1 MVAHTEYACWWE
13 KSSKTL
19 YTKCMSLPYYDVVI
33 ATPGNSAKMEYI
45 KSLVETT
52 TWLNKQGLSY
62 KFLSKFSSFV
72 PSARE
77 KTATDSN
84 EHNWDT
90 NEIAGGAFTYGKL
103 MWIDSD
109 IVWDIQTFERML
121 NHKLDVIGAMVPVN
135 NSGMITA
142 MRLDENMIPKTLSW
156 KDLIFDEE
164 PVEVDGI
171 GFGML
176 AVRYG
181 VFEKVPRPWFL
192 IRKARLDRVDFSVNY
207 GEDYSA
213 SLNIKDAG
221 FKLWLDPLAKV
232 QHVKEYLLSL

>member
-1 MVAHTEYACWWE
+1 
-13 KSSKTL
+13 
-19 YTKCMSLPYYDVVI
+19 MSLPYYDVVI
-33 ATPGNSAKMEYI
+33 ATPGSSAKMEYV

-77 KTATDSN
+77 KTATDSD
-84 EHNWDT
+84 EYNWDAT
-90 NEIAGGAFTYGKL
+90 EIADGDFTYGKII
-103 MWIDSD
+103 WIDSD
-109 IVWDIQTFERML
+109 IVWTVETFQRML
-121 NHKLDVIGAMVPVN
+121 NHKLDVVGAMVPVN
-135 NSGMITA
+135 DSGIITA
-142 MRLDENMIPKTLSW
+142 MRLDENSAPRTLSW
-156 KDLIFDEE
+156 RDVMLDED

-181 VFEKVPRPWFL
+181 VFESVPRPWFA
-192 IRKARLDRVDFSVNY
+192 IRKANLNGVRFPVNY

-213 SLNIKDAG
+213 SLNIKNAG
-221 FKLWLDPLAKV
+221 FKIWLDPLAKV
-232 QHVKEYLLSL
+232 QHVKEYLLSI

>member
-1 MVAHTEYACWWE
+1 
-13 KSSKTL
+13 
-19 YTKCMSLPYYDVVI
+19 MSLPYYDVVI
-33 ATPGNSAKMEYI
+33 ATPGKSAKMEYI

-52 TWLNKQGLSY
+52 TWLHKQGLSY

-77 KTATDSN
+77 KTATDSDD
-84 EHNWDT
+84 HNWDAT
-90 NEIAGGAFTYGKL
+90 EIADGAFTYGKL
-103 MWIDSD
+103 IWIDSD
-109 IVWDIQTFERML
+109 IIWTVETFERML
-121 NHKLDVIGAMVPVN
+121 NHKLDVVGAMVPVN
-135 NSGMITA
+135 DSGMITA
-142 MRLDENMIPKTLSW
+142 MRLGENLVPKTLSW
-156 KDLIFDEE
+156 KDLMFDED
-164 PVEVDGI
+164 PVEVDGL

-181 VFEKVPRPWFL
+181 VFESVPRPWFV
-192 IRKARLDRVDFSVNY
+192 IRKARLDGVSFPVNY

-232 QHVKEYLLSL
+232 QHVKEYLLSI